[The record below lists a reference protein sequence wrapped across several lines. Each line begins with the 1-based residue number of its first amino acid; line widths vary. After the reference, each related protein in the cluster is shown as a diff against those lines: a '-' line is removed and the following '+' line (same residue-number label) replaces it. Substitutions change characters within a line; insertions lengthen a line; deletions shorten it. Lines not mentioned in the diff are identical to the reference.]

1 MFARDEC
8 IVACLSETQSLPTVT
23 FKEGLGKNR
32 QRDLKGRE
40 TSSAAHLYNPPAMLG
55 VDSAP
60 YHGPAHT
67 GVLIMCVNFCSPR
80 ARRGAGVIAGSW
92 PIRGGASA
100 RTGQIY
106 SERFRLVVRS
116 CRTDHGPW
124 LQFTLLLPGSS

>member
-1 MFARDEC
+1 MFARGEC

-32 QRDLKGRE
+32 QRDLEGRE
-40 TSSAAHLYNPPAMLG
+40 TSSAAHLYNPPAMGLG

-67 GVLIMCVNFCSPR
+67 GVDYVCKLLQPSRETRCRVMADQR
-80 ARRGAGVIAGSW
+80 
-92 PIRGGASA
+92 GASA

>member
-40 TSSAAHLYNPPAMLG
+40 TSSAAHLYNPPAMGLG

-67 GVLIMCVNFCSPR
+67 GVDYVCKLLQPSRETRCRCDSRVM
-80 ARRGAGVIAGSW
+80 ADQ
-92 PIRGGASA
+92 GG
-100 RTGQIY
+100 
-106 SERFRLVVRS
+106 RFSTHRP
-116 CRTDHGPW
+116 D
-124 LQFTLLLPGSS
+124 LQ